1 MYVVV
6 ANRVGVEGSVVFCG
20 GSLVVGP
27 GGAVLARGDDLGED
41 RPTVE
46 LSLREVAAA
55 RRPFAHLRDEDPH
68 LLARELDR
76 LLGEQE

>member
-1 MYVVV
+1 
-6 ANRVGVEGSVVFCG
+6 
-20 GSLVVGP
+20 
-27 GGAVLARGDDLGED
+27 VLARGDDLDED

-76 LLGEQE
+76 LLREEQ